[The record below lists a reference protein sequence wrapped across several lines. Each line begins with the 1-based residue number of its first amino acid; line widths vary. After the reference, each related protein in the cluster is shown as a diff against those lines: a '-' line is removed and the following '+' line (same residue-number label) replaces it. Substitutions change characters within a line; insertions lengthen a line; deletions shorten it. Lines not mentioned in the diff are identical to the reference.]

1 VGRPTIYTQHKYCFA
16 LRPCMYQYGTHCYVC
31 ALPQR
36 NPFSS
41 VAAPSP
47 SSPPSSPAAL
57 LCSGDPLLEQQLR
70 PLHRAA
76 AVVCRGPPSAC
87 FHPPLLSVQRL
98 NRRVGDHSSVVYSLD
113 CCATADEN
121 RRRRN
126 NVEVIFPESVLP
138 QL

>member
-1 VGRPTIYTQHKYCFA
+1 VGRPTICTQHKTVLPYAPACTNTV
-16 LRPCMYQYGTHCYVC
+16 RTVVC
-31 ALPQR
+31 SLFRSAT
-36 NPFSS
+36 
-41 VAAPSP
+41 PSP
-47 SSPPSSPAAL
+47 SSPPSSHAAL

-87 FHPPLLSVQRL
+87 FRPPLLSVQRL

-121 RRRRN
+121 RMRRN
-126 NVEVIFPESVLP
+126 NVEVIFSESVLP